1 MIRESEIAT
10 LGCFGKVHNGLYSD
24 YDKYCIIR
32 EDGQWSLWYYNEVNG
47 DMVDKIVDI
56 ESMEHLKSVYES
68 LENEELI

>member
-1 MIRESEIAT
+1 MIKEAELGT
-10 LGCFGKVHNGLYSD
+10 LERFGKVHNGLYSD